1 MPSITVNI
9 AECHSIRL
17 KRKLAQAVTHAL
29 VSTLNTKPE
38 WVTVHIDK
46 QVVDAITK
54 PQDHAS

>member
-1 MPSITVNI
+1 MSHVTVNI

-46 QVVDAITK
+46 FE
-54 PQDHAS
+54 SEN

>member
-1 MPSITVNI
+1 MSHVTVKV

-38 WVTVHIDK
+38 WVTVHVDK
-46 QVVDAITK
+46 FE
-54 PQDHAS
+54 SEN